1 MELVTWSEAKASGL
15 KHYFTGKPCKR
26 GHIALRQTSALRC
39 MECAKEKQAERMKD
53 PEKRAK
59 QIKIVTE
66 YNKKRRATDSNF
78 RMRDNEYRKKW
89 THKKM
94 QDPEYAAKV
103 IKQNR
108 IASAK
113 RRAINPSA
121 NRFKAANYKI
131 SKYKRIPGWLTK
143 EDRTKMKSVYAM
155 RDWLNWTVPNG
166 NYQVDHV
173 IPLRGVSVS
182 GFHVP
187 ENLQIIRGADN
198 ARKGNYYEA
207 G

>member
-103 IKQNR
+103 IKQGR

-187 ENLQIIRGADN
+187 ENLQIIRGSDN
-198 ARKGNYYEA
+198 ARKGNSYEA
-207 G
+207 

>member
-1 MELVTWSEAKASGL
+1 MKLVTWSEAKASGL

-39 MECAKEKQAERMKD
+39 MDCAKEKQAERMKD

-78 RMRDNEYRKKW
+78 RVRDNEYRKKW

-103 IKQNR
+103 IEQGR

-143 EDRTKMKSVYAM
+143 EDRAKMKSVYAM

-166 NYQVDHV
+166 NYQVDHI
-173 IPLRGVSVS
+173 IPLRGISVS

-187 ENLQIIRGADN
+187 ENLQIIRGSDN
-198 ARKGNYYEA
+198 ARKGNRYEA
-207 G
+207 